1 MQAYILGWYP
11 DYIDPDDY
19 IYPFVQSSGGS
30 WIHQNYANPMMDQLI
45 EWARGNT
52 TEAARASLY
61 GQINDLMVQDC
72 PIIPIY
78 QGYAYAVSRA
88 NVQGVYLDATQTW
101 RLWLIYATE

>member
-1 MQAYILGWYP
+1 
-11 DYIDPDDY
+11 
-19 IYPFVQSSGGS
+19 
-30 WIHQNYANPMMDQLI
+30 
-45 EWARGNT
+45 
-52 TEAARASLY
+52 LY

-78 QGYAYAVSRA
+78 QGYAYAVSRT